1 MAIIESNVFK
11 LEFPANSG
19 FSSSVI
25 HFLQGKSDLV
35 SLFYTEHK
43 TLQKRLF
50 VTDTNIASLESMKEF
65 VTLFTKGLKVEA
77 DSVFT
82 NKDDV
87 LLVLGSGEKY
97 KNIQNVLKIAGTAL
111 DANFNRN
118 SLFVGIG
125 GGVIC
130 DMTGFAAS
138 MFKRGIDV
146 EFVPTTLLADVDA
159 SIGGKTGCDF
169 DSYKNMIGAF
179 YPASSIWIWS
189 DFVQTLEEKEYRSG
203 LAESLK
209 TALLFNSE
217 MWQLFKNNSR
227 EILNRES
234 SFILHMITECAK
246 AKAAIVNEDFKEKNR
261 RAFLNLGHTFGHA
274 LESCAGL
281 GKITH
286 GEAVAW
292 GIGRAVDLSVSLR
305 IAEENFGKEVKD
317 VLASYG
323 YDMKPIPSCLKNHIE
338 VQKELLEAMHKD
350 KKNQSDSIR
359 VILQKNFSETF
370 MQEVADEK
378 ILQVLK

>member
-97 KNIQNVLKIAGTAL
+97 KTIQNVLKIAGTAL

-234 SFILHMITECAK
+234 SFILQMITECAK

-323 YDMKPIPSCLKNHIE
+323 YDMKPIPSCLENHIE